1 MAQVVAG
8 VVRRM
13 DGETRR
19 VVIGAEEFAL
29 LGGIA
34 VAADVGPGTSVT
46 ALVIQRSGSREII
59 HIHAN
64 AGARVLV
71 PAS

>member
-1 MAQVVAG
+1 VG
-8 VVRRM
+8 
-13 DGETRR
+13 
-19 VVIGAEEFAL
+19 
-29 LGGIA
+29 
-34 VAADVGPGTSVT
+34 ADVEPGISVT

-64 AGARVLV
+64 AGAGSLV